1 MQISRFRF
9 DAMYIF
15 TDFMRSASTD
25 CALSA
30 FCTLSAVTYNSIG
43 VMLSECVYGY
53 AIFRSGT
60 NSNKLLAVKTSSTRD
75 SQASIL
81 RLTGG
86 FVNAIYIICPCIMQ
100 VQYLLLPHIDWHWTM
115 ANTVCKNIGNG
126 NKIVTQCQVQVEL
139 NCNKPRSTNNG
150 LASNAW
156 ENK

>member
-15 TDFMRSASTD
+15 TDFMRSASTN

-30 FCTLSAVTYNSIG
+30 FCTLSAVTNNSIG
-43 VMLSECVYGY
+43 VMLRASVCVWY
-53 AIFRSGT
+53 AILRSGT

-115 ANTVCKNIGNG
+115 ANTVRKNIGNG

-139 NCNKPRSTNNG
+139 NCNG

>member
-1 MQISRFRF
+1 
-9 DAMYIF
+9 
-15 TDFMRSASTD
+15 MRSASTN

-100 VQYLLLPHIDWHWTM
+100 VQYLLLPHIDWH
-115 ANTVCKNIGNG
+115 
-126 NKIVTQCQVQVEL
+126 
-139 NCNKPRSTNNG
+139 
-150 LASNAW
+150 
-156 ENK
+156 

>member
-15 TDFMRSASTD
+15 TDFMRSASTN

-43 VMLSECVYGY
+43 VMLRASVCVWY

-115 ANTVCKNIGNG
+115 ANTVRKNIGNG

-139 NCNKPRSTNNG
+139 NCNG